1 MLSSDQECSGS
12 PKHMVVQLG
21 INGEDLTLDIS
32 KCKKVGFYYDTAVK
46 YREDVQRW
54 AQRISWTVT
63 SDDNDNDI
71 IIIKRE

>member
-1 MLSSDQECSGS
+1 
-12 PKHMVVQLG
+12 MVVQLG

-32 KCKKVGFYYDTAVK
+32 TLATYSGQGKCKKVGFYYDTAVK

-63 SDDNDNDI
+63 SDDEDEI
-71 IIIKRE
+71 RIECR